1 MRAEKKKGDVSIACF
16 LIRWAA
22 HCYYEN
28 GCHCFRVVI
37 AVFRNLLFIVVII
50 KWSNRKPLGY
60 LLPGLSIN
68 EMTVYKTEI

>member
-37 AVFRNLLFIVVII
+37 AVFRNLL
-50 KWSNRKPLGY
+50 
-60 LLPGLSIN
+60 LLLLLLNGATASLSAI
-68 EMTVYKTEI
+68 YSLDYR